1 MAFPVLLALMM
12 LTSARVTR
20 LTVADKFPP
29 IARLRSRL
37 SAHGDWQAYLL
48 SCPWC
53 MGAWVALAVTAVTE
67 LVYGLPAPLL
77 VWPAVAWA
85 SGWLGT
91 IEQHDPDEE
100 DVG

>member
-1 MAFPVLLALMM
+1 MLLALLM

-20 LTVADKFPP
+20 LVVADSFPP

-37 SAHGDWQAYLL
+37 SAPGGWRAYLL

-53 MGAWVALAVTAVTE
+53 MGAWVALGVTLGTE
-67 LVYGLPAPLL
+67 AWYGLPAPLL

-91 IEQHDPDEE
+91 VEQHDEPMD
-100 DVG
+100 GS